1 MELKNKWNRIV
12 TNRRKSVLLFLF
24 GMLILAGGIVAYAA
38 TETGLAETE
47 PSVAGIEYYAAL
59 DDEWQRI
66 DMGYTVPGRDV
77 FPTLSNQLRYYTTPD
92 ALKEIYGK
100 LGFDAENYSG
110 QNWFPHTAA
119 GDSEQIWGDSAPVL
133 DGDSWRIPLAKD
145 NKIYVYYLPNGA
157 TYTKGSLVLDSTD
170 GETAL
175 KNNMFYSISISDP
188 DKKMGEKKA
197 EVQYVKKGGSYEV
210 TLPAAD
216 GYQWKCVNRQTLQ
229 ELKNTKVTSTT
240 NTDKGTVTFTATD
253 IQEPLK
259 FEPVK
264 PNNTQ
269 LKIVYNA
276 ATVNDNLQEMG
287 DSSATIQE
295 VVTEGTINNQ
305 DSFTFYVDAKAAAD
319 TSLKLLSPDSDRALV
334 AIPSSSQGKKFWYSF
349 TGWRLSDTG
358 RILSGDTTMT
368 IRELR
373 QYEVDGEIELD
384 ATWTGKNEQRRVN
397 SANFYVNKNCEIS
410 DNMSDGASAV
420 PKEGFTKSVY
430 TAQTIDQCNDMTL
443 EKDGSYLLLAPDN
456 QNDNAYDVDA
466 SIRGMASS
474 PYYTDS
480 NGNTLGMREFPS
492 DEVVLANLRA
502 NYDTKNP
509 IKVDNQVIP
518 KEDLTTANFKVRWYS
533 AKYQK
538 SDGWHVDGIL
548 VAKAGKV
555 VIKKTFTGSA
565 DPAIQE
571 LKDTFNITVTHQK
584 NPDANDP
591 ATEDYKLVLK
601 ANNDSTLDDGES
613 GDIKETGYDSYDEA
627 THTYTWILTVRDY
640 QQYNIQEHNYNSNTF
655 QRSEHR
661 YTVKNPVVNTDER
674 EDEDSGWMTYP
685 EDDGITIT
693 ADSYADDV
701 PLSSVQTVELQN
713 LYISSS
719 FITLNK
725 MDAFTLDGMKNVSFQ
740 VSKLSTKAPSDGPGM
755 QIYRRPGTNVY
766 SDSHDDDP
774 KYGFTE
780 KVSDNI
786 IQTDNTG
793 MIYLELSQG
802 DYIFREQTPD
812 GYQEETPFLIEIV
825 QDDLAQGGSTRIDK
839 AVPCDADG
847 KEISNSNGYISWFRN
862 SAVVSI
868 QNKAEQLTTVTAKAD
883 MSDVTADSVVV
894 ELWCNG
900 AKVSG
905 NQYTQV
911 LSAENNW
918 TYTWQNLPLYADGAA
933 AKYTLRETQI
943 GDTAYDPGV
952 NGDGYAD
959 YDVNYD
965 DCKYRESDSGAYD
978 KPASWKDDNGNTH
991 YAKHALLTV
1000 RNARTVAPQQ
1010 YVSVNVKVAW
1020 DDGNNQDG
1028 IRPAN
1033 VNVKLLDGDGNQ
1045 AGTERSLNADGNWE
1059 STFLQLNKYKAD
1071 GKTEMEYK
1079 ITNASFAPI
1088 EGYTP
1093 TITGNMTDGYTITF
1107 AHTPET
1113 VEISGTT
1120 VWDDNDNVKNKRPDS
1135 VTVNLLADGSKVD
1148 SKTVSASGQARQK
1161 DGWNWSFGSK
1171 PKYKDGK
1178 EIVYTISQDPVT
1190 SYTTSITRAQNQH
1203 RYTITNKYI
1212 PPAITPVTSS
1222 ITDTI
1227 SVKKTL
1233 EGRTLQDREF
1243 SFELLEGSQVVVTGT
1258 NDADG
1263 NVTFPALTYS
1273 EEGTHTYTLREH
1285 QGDDGGV
1292 TYDTK
1297 TYTVKTTVTEGN
1309 NGALHVT
1316 HEANGTNGAITFAN
1330 TYKAEAAT
1338 ASITAV
1344 KHLTGGTLKDGAF
1357 TFQLKN
1363 EKGKVIDTAKNDGN
1377 GVIAF
1382 KELKFDEEGTYSY
1395 TVSEVNDKQKNIT
1408 YDTSEKKVVITV
1420 KDNGHGELE
1429 ASIESDG
1436 ELSFTNTFT
1445 GSSQDPSNPGQPGN
1459 PGGIGGNGAGGILS
1473 GSGAKTGDSS
1483 DIALALGLMLIAAT
1497 AGGILLVRRK
1507 MEQ

>member
-1 MELKNKWNRIV
+1 MKRKTIV
-12 TNRRKSVLLFLF
+12 ICLLCL
-24 GMLILAGGIVAYAA
+24 LALVAGIFVY
-38 TETGLAETE
+38 AETDLAQPKE
-47 PSVAGIEYYAAL
+47 VSVSGIEYYAAL

-77 FPTLSNQLRYYTTPD
+77 FPTLNNQRRYYTTPD
-92 ALKEIYGK
+92 ALQEIYGK
-100 LGFDAENYSG
+100 LGFDAKTYKGE
-110 QNWFPHTAA
+110 NWFPHTAA
-119 GDSEQIWGDSAPVL
+119 GDSEQIWGDSAPVQ
-133 DGDSWRIPLAKD
+133 DGDTWRIPLAMD
-145 NKIYVYYLPNGA
+145 NKIYVYYLPKGA
-157 TYTKGSLVLDSTD
+157 TYTRGSLTLKSPD
-170 GETAL
+170 GQQAL
-175 KNNMFYSISISDP
+175 QNNMFYSISISDP
-188 DKKMGEKKA
+188 DKKTGDDKA
-197 EVQYVKKGGSYEV
+197 EIQYVEKGASYEV

-216 GYQWKCVNRQTLQ
+216 GYQWKCVNRKTLQ
-229 ELKNTKVTSTT
+229 PLKTTTVTSTT
-240 NTDKGTVTFTATD
+240 DAEKNTVTFNVTN

-259 FEPVK
+259 FEPVD
-264 PNNTQ
+264 PQNTQ

-276 ATVNDNLQEMG
+276 ATVNDSLHEMG
-287 DSSATIQE
+287 DSSATIQQA
-295 VVTEGTINNQ
+295 VTNGTINNQ

-319 TSLKLLSPDSDRALV
+319 TSFKLLSPDSDRALV
-334 AIPSSSQGKKFWYSF
+334 EVPSSSQGKKFWYSF
-349 TGWRLSDTG
+349 NGWRLSDTG
-358 RILSGDTTMT
+358 RILSGDSTMT
-368 IRELR
+368 IQELR

-384 ATWTGKNEQRRVN
+384 ATWTGKNEQRRIN

-420 PKEGFTKSVY
+420 PKEGFTKSIY
-430 TAQTIDQCNDMTL
+430 TAQVKDQCNNMTL
-443 EKDGSYLLLAPDN
+443 GKDGSYLLLAPDD

-466 SIRGMASS
+466 SIRGMVDK
-474 PYYTDS
+474 PY
-480 NGNTLGMREFPS
+480 NGSVGNALGMREFPS
-492 DEVVLANLRA
+492 DEDVLANLRA

-533 AKYQK
+533 TKYQK

-555 VIKKTFTGSA
+555 VIKKTFEGNATA
-565 DPAIQE
+565 AIDA
-571 LKDTFNITVTHQK
+571 LKDTFNITVAHQK
-584 NPDANDP
+584 EPNANDP
-591 ATEDYKLVLK
+591 ETEDYKLVLK
-601 ANNDSTLDDGES
+601 AKTDPSLDDGKS
-613 GDIKETGYDSYDEA
+613 GTIRETGYDSYDES
-627 THTYTWILTVRDY
+627 THTYTWELTVRDY
-640 QQYNIQEHNYNSNTF
+640 QQYKIEEHNYKVQGF
-655 QRSEHR
+655 DRSEHL
-661 YTVKNPVVNTDER
+661 YTIRNIPNNIEGKDEER
-674 EDEDSGWMTYP
+674 TTWQPYS
-685 EDDGITIT
+685 DDDPILIT
-693 ADSYADDV
+693 ANSYPDDA
-701 PLSSVQTVELQN
+701 PESSYQTVELRN
-713 LYISSS
+713 LYTSSS
-719 FITLNK
+719 LITLDK
-725 MDAFTLDGMKNVSFQ
+725 MDSFTVDGLHGVSFE
-740 VSKLSTKAPSDGPGM
+740 VSRLNDENKQQPFQL
-755 QIYRRPGTNVY
+755 YRVADIDAY
-766 SDSHDDDP
+766 SDQRETIGGYAFSQ
-774 KYGFTE
+774 E
-780 KVSDNI
+780 VSNNT

-793 MIYLELSQG
+793 LAYLKLSAG
-802 DYIFREQTPD
+802 TYLFHEQTPE
-812 GYQEETPFLIEIV
+812 GYQKNASYFKIVVADNTSGAGTHIASSTPC
-825 QDDLAQGGSTRIDK
+825 Q
-839 AVPCDADG
+839 ADG
-847 KEISNSNGYISWFRN
+847 TPDNSVKDFVYSSED
-862 SAVVSI
+862 SAVLTVK
-868 QNKAEQLTTVTAKAD
+868 NKAEQLATVTAKAD
-883 MSDVTADSVVV
+883 MGDVTADSVVV

-918 TYTWQNLPLYADGAA
+918 TYTWQNLPLCADGAA

-978 KPASWKDDNGNTH
+978 KPVSWKDDNGNTH

-1000 RNARTVAPQQ
+1000 RNARTAAPQQ

-1020 DDGNNQDG
+1020 DDADNQDG

-1059 STFLQLNKYKAD
+1059 STFLQLDKYKAD
-1071 GKTEMEYK
+1071 GKTEMEYL
-1079 ITNASFAPI
+1079 ITNDSFAPI
-1088 EGYTP
+1088 EGYNS

-1107 AHTPET
+1107 AHTPEP

-1148 SKTVSASGQARQK
+1148 SRTVSSSGQTGQ
-1161 DGWNWSFGSK
+1161 GGTWSWSFGSK

-1190 SYTTSITRAQNQH
+1190 SYTTSITRAQDQH
-1203 RYTITNKYI
+1203 RYTITNEYI
-1212 PPAITPVTSS
+1212 PPKITPAPSS

-1233 EGRTLQDREF
+1233 EGRTLQDGEF
-1243 SFELLEGSQVVVTGT
+1243 SFELLEGSQVVATGT

-1263 NVTFPALTYS
+1263 NVTFPALIYS

-1285 QGDDGGV
+1285 QGDAGGV

-1297 TYTVKTTVTEGN
+1297 TYTVKTTVTEGK

-1330 TYKAEAAT
+1330 TYKAKAAT

-1436 ELSFTNTFT
+1436 ELSFTNTFA

-1459 PGGIGGNGAGGILS
+1459 PGISGGGNGTNGAGGILS

-1507 MEQ
+1507 LD